1 MVGPTSHGVREG
13 RGRAARYRIAILTAG
28 DHRVAAAE
36 GASRGENRPFGQ
48 LRAHRRR
55 ADADLD
61 VSHRNHGVADRMK
74 VPLGIGSRSVRPC
87 GLRSGAALADSA
99 CEAAVSGGLG
109 RRVRP
114 LRTHADVE
122 IVGYRSISTSCMRVT
137 CILAFLGRSA
147 RTSTGAG
154 IAYFLKSVGS
164 AKLAPPTLLRRR
176 RGALALAHGG

>member
-1 MVGPTSHGVREG
+1 MLHLFALLHVSTPCPDGENGHCGCRAVVGPTSHGVREG
-13 RGRAARYRIAILTAG
+13 RGRAARHRIAILTAG

-61 VSHRNHGVADRMK
+61 VSHRNHGLADRMK

-137 CILAFLGRSA
+137 CILAFLGRS
-147 RTSTGAG
+147 
-154 IAYFLKSVGS
+154 V
-164 AKLAPPTLLRRR
+164 
-176 RGALALAHGG
+176 